1 MDNGTRW
8 IQDDVFFTISGTSYL
23 NGVPVEASVSSAT
36 FVMVTTL
43 TRLIGSIMVFIHSI
57 EPLFKETF
65 GGGGGVEVD

>member
-1 MDNGTRW
+1 
-8 IQDDVFFTISGTSYL
+8 
-23 NGVPVEASVSSAT
+23 
-36 FVMVTTL
+36 VMVTTL